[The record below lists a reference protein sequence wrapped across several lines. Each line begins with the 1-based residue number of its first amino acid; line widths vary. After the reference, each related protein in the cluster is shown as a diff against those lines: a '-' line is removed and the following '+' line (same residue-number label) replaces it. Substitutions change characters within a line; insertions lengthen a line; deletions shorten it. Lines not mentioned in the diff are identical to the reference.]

1 MTLVQLSTRLNP
13 VCAAILR
20 SPFHWLLSP
29 ALMLI
34 TVTGRKTGRRFTIPV
49 AYHQMADAIIVL
61 VGEAPRKQWWRNYG
75 APGPIELDLRRQHL
89 NGTAEV
95 VPPNAAE
102 FRQRFEATLRRA
114 RFIARIFGID
124 WNPNTG
130 LTDAQVKQ
138 LGVHAALVRISVA
151 TLLGERR

>member
-49 AYHQMADAIIVL
+49 AYHHMGDAIIIL
-61 VGEAPRKQWWRNYG
+61 VGEAPRKQWWRNYH
-75 APGPIELDLRRQHL
+75 APGPIELCLHRQRL
-89 NGTAEV
+89 TGTAEV
-95 VPPNAAE
+95 VPSDAAE
-102 FRQRFEATLRRA
+102 FRQRFEAALRRA
-114 RFIARIFGID
+114 RFIARIFNID
-124 WNPNTG
+124 WNPHAG
-130 LTDAQVKQ
+130 LTETQVKQ
-138 LGVHAALVRISVA
+138 LGVQAALVRISVA
-151 TLLGERR
+151 TLRAEHR